1 MCKRQHFCYLL
12 ILLNRTPDKTKRQAN
27 KCLYLLSSVICYWAS
42 ISEDIC
48 ASSASAARMPEVLE
62 ISSIGNV
69 QVGWT
74 QLTFSALNLQNKEKS
89 FPLMVFLQIP
99 DGPDQAW
106 SHGGALRPGMGGRR
120 LEGGRR
126 VEQART
132 GARQALALL
141 LSHCSPDTAMSLYP
155 DSFLEFTTPQG
166 N

>member
-1 MCKRQHFCYLL
+1 
-12 ILLNRTPDKTKRQAN
+12 
-27 KCLYLLSSVICYWAS
+27 
-42 ISEDIC
+42 
-48 ASSASAARMPEVLE
+48 MPEVLE

-141 LSHCSPDTAMSLYP
+141 LSHCSPDTAIELLP
-155 DSFLEFTTPQG
+155 RFLLRVYHPSGKLGMFCKKISKVCQTHALQINRNRTFQKAEPVT
-166 N
+166 